1 MHKIN
6 IKDVIKGSIAWDLD
20 IQKGDKLITLNGKEI
35 IDIIDYRYEVSN
47 EFIQLEIEK
56 ATGERY
62 IFEVEKDY
70 DEDLGLVFEEE
81 IIDKPKHCRNKCIFC
96 FIDQL
101 PKGVRKSLLFK
112 DDDYRFSFLQGN
124 FITMTNMSEEEIAR
138 VIKYKLSPIYVS
150 IHATDDDV
158 RVKMINNPNAKG
170 IMDKLKKLCKNGI
183 EVHGQI
189 VLCPEI
195 NDGKILD
202 KTIKDLSSLYPG
214 VKSIAV
220 VPVGLTDHRERLY
233 KLRTF
238 TKEEAKNVV
247 EQVSSWQKKLKKEL
261 GSSFV
266 FLSDEFYVM
275 AGVTI
280 PSYYYYEG
288 FPQIENGV
296 GLMALFKHQFE
307 KSLKRLKA
315 NKGKNIN
322 TTPYLIVTGIDAYNF
337 MEEVAKELRKTGFN
351 VKVEKIHNEFFGH
364 NITVAGLVVG
374 RDIINQ
380 LKGKVNGEV
389 LVIPD
394 VMLRESSNVFLDDMT
409 VEEVE
414 KELGAQIMVSPVDG
428 KEFLQ
433 KIQSGR

>member
-81 IIDKPKHCRNKCIFC
+81 IIDRPKHCRNKCIFC

-138 VIKYKLSPIYVS
+138 VIKYKLSPLYVS

-280 PSYYYYEG
+280 PSYYHYEG

-307 KSLKRLKA
+307 RSLKGLKK
-315 NKGKNIN
+315 NKSKDIN
-322 TTPYLIVTGIDAYNF
+322 TTPYVIVTGVAAYRF
-337 MEEVAKELRKTGFN
+337 MEEIAEKLREIGFN

-374 RDIINQ
+374 KDIINQ
-380 LKGKVNGEV
+380 LKDKINEEV

-394 VMLRESSNVFLDDMT
+394 VMLRESSNVFLDDTT
-409 VEEVE
+409 VEEIE
-414 KELGAQIMVSPVDG
+414 KELGTKVIVSEVDG
-428 KEFLQ
+428 KKFLQ